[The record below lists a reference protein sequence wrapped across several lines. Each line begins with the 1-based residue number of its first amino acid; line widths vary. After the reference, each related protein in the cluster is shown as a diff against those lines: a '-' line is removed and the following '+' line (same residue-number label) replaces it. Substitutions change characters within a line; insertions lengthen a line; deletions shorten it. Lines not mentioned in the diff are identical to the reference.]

1 VQPQGQVTLVAT
13 TAPVLSMPIP
23 AHLVASG
30 LLSSSLS
37 VQLQAAAVRM
47 LLRFF
52 GLGVL
57 AFEVGKRHVQ
67 RSMTEDSGSIG
78 APIPIRVCQMGLLE
92 VLRMV
97 RAGTKQSI
105 MSIHGAIRICVES
118 RTLTHRGI
126 MILRVLTVALL
137 AIGATSI
144 HAQPSLPSSFQAKT
158 IHSPEAAD
166 IFVRWGGKGPA
177 VVLIHGYAE
186 NSDSWAPLAADL
198 MKDHTV
204 VVPDLRGI
212 GKSSKPEGGYDK
224 KTQAKDIRAVVT
236 ALGCDQTFVVAHD
249 IGNMV
254 AYAYAAMY
262 PDKVERLVVMDAPI
276 PGIEPWKEILLN
288 PGVWHFNFHGP
299 DAERLVAG
307 RERIYFDRIWNDFT
321 GDLSKPNEAT
331 RNFFAATYAQPGGM
345 RAGFAQFTAF
355 AQDAKDNAVFEQ
367 VKLTMPVLA
376 VGGEKSF
383 GGLQAE
389 IMRHVAI
396 NVQEAVVPHSGH
408 WLMEESPVYSVK
420 LVRDF
425 LDSPAPTSSVL
436 AASDNDPGEKGVT
449 PTEFKFPEQGNPGTG
464 SSGVVGIQTVVLKG
478 DPNESGIY
486 TIMLRV
492 PAHTKIAAHSHRDDR
507 VATVV
512 SGTWRIG
519 YGDKFDESKLKALPP
534 GSFYTEPP
542 GRNHF
547 AETGDEPVVVQI
559 TGFGPS
565 STEYV
570 DKAQDPRLRK

>member
-1 VQPQGQVTLVAT
+1 
-13 TAPVLSMPIP
+13 MIRR
-23 AHLVASG
+23 
-30 LLSSSLS
+30 LL
-37 VQLQAAAVRM
+37 A
-47 LLRFF
+47 
-52 GLGVL
+52 
-57 AFEVGKRHVQ
+57 
-67 RSMTEDSGSIG
+67 
-78 APIPIRVCQMGLLE
+78 
-92 VLRMV
+92 
-97 RAGTKQSI
+97 
-105 MSIHGAIRICVES
+105 
-118 RTLTHRGI
+118 
-126 MILRVLTVALL
+126 VALFAL
-137 AIGATSI
+137 ATGSSQ
-144 HAQPSLPSSFQAKT
+144 AQPSLPSNFQAKT
-158 IHSPEAAD
+158 IHSPEGAD
-166 IFVRWGGKGPA
+166 IFVRWGGSGPV

-212 GKSSKPEGGYDK
+212 GRSSKPTGGYDK

-236 ALGCDQTFVVAHD
+236 ALGFDRTFVVAHD

-276 PGIEPWKEILLN
+276 PGIEPWNTILLN

-321 GDLSKPNEAT
+321 GDPSKPDEAT
-331 RNFFAATYAQPGGM
+331 RNFFTATYAQPGGM

-355 AQDAKDNAVFEQ
+355 STDAADNKVFEQ

-383 GGLQAE
+383 GALQAV

-396 NVQEAVVPHSGH
+396 NVQEAVIAGSGH
-408 WLMEESPVYSVK
+408 WLMEERPVETVA
-420 LVRDF
+420 LIRGF
-425 LDSPAPTSSVL
+425 LDASPEERLSPAEY
-436 AASDNDPGEKGVT
+436 D
-449 PTEFKFPEQGNPGTG
+449 FPQHGNPGTG
-464 SSGVVGIQTVVLKG
+464 SSGVSDIRTVVLKG
-478 DPNESGIY
+478 DPDQVGVY

-492 PAHTKIAAHSHRDDR
+492 RAHTRIAAHSHRDDR
-507 VATVV
+507 VATVI

-519 YGDKFDESKLKALPP
+519 YGDHFDETKLKALPA

-542 GRNHF
+542 GHAHF

-565 STEYV
+565 STEYA
-570 DKAQDPRLRK
+570 DPAQDPRPRKPN

>member
-1 VQPQGQVTLVAT
+1 MSRRRLALAILVLAT
-13 TAPVLSMPIP
+13 TLS
-23 AHLVASG
+23 
-30 LLSSSLS
+30 
-37 VQLQAAAVRM
+37 
-47 LLRFF
+47 
-52 GLGVL
+52 
-57 AFEVGKRHVQ
+57 
-67 RSMTEDSGSIG
+67 
-78 APIPIRVCQMGLLE
+78 
-92 VLRMV
+92 
-97 RAGTKQSI
+97 
-105 MSIHGAIRICVES
+105 
-118 RTLTHRGI
+118 
-126 MILRVLTVALL
+126 
-137 AIGATSI
+137 

-158 IHSPEAAD
+158 IHSPEGAD
-166 IFVRWGGKGPA
+166 IFVRWGGTGA
-177 VVLIHGYAE
+177 VVVLIHGYAE

-212 GKSSKPEGGYDK
+212 GRSSKPTGGYDK

-236 ALGCDQTFVVAHD
+236 GLGFDKTFVVAHD

-276 PGIEPWKEILLN
+276 PGIEPWNTILLN

-321 GDLSKPNEAT
+321 GDPSEPDEAT
-331 RNFFAATYAQPGGM
+331 RNFFTATYAQPGGM

-355 AQDAKDNAVFEQ
+355 STDAADNKVFEQ

-383 GGLQAE
+383 GALQAV

-396 NVQEAVVPHSGH
+396 NVQEAVVPRSGH
-408 WLMEESPVYSVK
+408 WLMEESPVYTVN
-420 LVRDF
+420 LVRKF
-425 LDSPAPTSSVL
+425 LDSPAP
-436 AASDNDPGEKGVT
+436 ASPVRTAVTDDLREKRLT
-449 PTEFKFPEQGNPGTG
+449 PSEFDFPQRSNPGTG
-464 SSGVVGIQTVVLKG
+464 SSGVSGIQTVVLKG
-478 DPNESGIY
+478 DPNQSGVY
-486 TIMLRV
+486 AIMLRV
-492 PAHTKIAAHSHRDDR
+492 PAHTQIAAHSHGDDR

-512 SGTWRIG
+512 SGTWHFG
-519 YGDKFDESKLKALPP
+519 YGDKFDESKLKTLPP

-542 GRNHF
+542 GQDHF
-547 AETGDEPVVVQI
+547 AETGDESVVVQI

-570 DKAQDPRLRK
+570 DPAQDPRARKPN

>member
-1 VQPQGQVTLVAT
+1 MSRHCLTLAILAFAT
-13 TAPVLSMPIP
+13 TLS
-23 AHLVASG
+23 
-30 LLSSSLS
+30 
-37 VQLQAAAVRM
+37 
-47 LLRFF
+47 
-52 GLGVL
+52 
-57 AFEVGKRHVQ
+57 
-67 RSMTEDSGSIG
+67 
-78 APIPIRVCQMGLLE
+78 
-92 VLRMV
+92 
-97 RAGTKQSI
+97 
-105 MSIHGAIRICVES
+105 
-118 RTLTHRGI
+118 
-126 MILRVLTVALL
+126 
-137 AIGATSI
+137 

-158 IHSPEAAD
+158 VHSPEGAD
-166 IFVRWGGKGPA
+166 IFVRWGGTGA
-177 VVLIHGYAE
+177 VVVLIHGYAE
-186 NSDSWAPLAADL
+186 NSDSWVPLAADL

-212 GKSSKPEGGYDK
+212 GRSSKPAGGYDK
-224 KTQAKDIRAVVT
+224 KTQAKDIRAVVI
-236 ALGCDQTFVVAHD
+236 ALGFDKTFVVAHD

-262 PDKVERLVVMDAPI
+262 PDKVDRLVVMDAPI
-276 PGIEPWKEILLN
+276 PGIEPWNTILLN

-321 GDLSKPNEAT
+321 GDPSKPDEAT
-331 RNFFAATYAQPGGM
+331 RNFFTATYAQPGGM

-355 AQDAKDNAVFEQ
+355 STDAADNKVFEH

-383 GGLQAE
+383 GPLQAL

-396 NVQEAVVPHSGH
+396 NVQEAVVPQSGH
-408 WLMEESPVYSVK
+408 WLMEESPVYTVN
-420 LVRDF
+420 LVRQF
-425 LDSPAPTSSVL
+425 LDSSAPAIPVHT
-436 AASDNDPGEKGVT
+436 AANKVVGETRLT
-449 PTEFKFPEQGNPGTG
+449 PSEFRFPQQGNPGTG
-464 SSGVVGIQTVVLKG
+464 SSGVGGIQTVVLKG
-478 DPNESGIY
+478 DPNESGVY

-492 PAHTKIAAHSHRDDR
+492 PAHTQISAHSHRDDR

-542 GRNHF
+542 GQNHF

-570 DKAQDPRLRK
+570 DPAQDPRARKPS

>member
-1 VQPQGQVTLVAT
+1 MIRHCVALAILVA
-13 TAPVLSMPIP
+13 
-23 AHLVASG
+23 
-30 LLSSSLS
+30 
-37 VQLQAAAVRM
+37 
-47 LLRFF
+47 
-52 GLGVL
+52 L
-57 AFEVGKRHVQ
+57 ATI
-67 RSMTEDSGSIG
+67 SY
-78 APIPIRVCQMGLLE
+78 
-92 VLRMV
+92 
-97 RAGTKQSI
+97 
-105 MSIHGAIRICVES
+105 
-118 RTLTHRGI
+118 
-126 MILRVLTVALL
+126 
-137 AIGATSI
+137 
-144 HAQPSLPSSFQAKT
+144 AQHPSLPSSFQAKT
-158 IHSPEAAD
+158 VHSPEGAD
-166 IFVRWGGKGPA
+166 IFVRWGGTGA
-177 VVLIHGYAE
+177 VVVLIHGYAE
-186 NSDSWAPLAADL
+186 NSDSWSPLASDL

-212 GKSSKPEGGYDK
+212 GRSSKPTGGYDK

-236 ALGCDQTFVVAHD
+236 ALGFDKTFVVAHD

-262 PDKVERLVVMDAPI
+262 PDKVDRLVVMDAPI
-276 PGIEPWKEILLN
+276 PGIEPWNTILLN

-321 GDLSKPNEAT
+321 GDPSKPDEAT
-331 RNFFAATYAQPGGM
+331 RNFFTATYAQPGGM

-355 AQDAKDNAVFEQ
+355 STDAADNKVFEQ

-383 GGLQAE
+383 GPLQAV

-396 NVQEAVVPHSGH
+396 NVQEAVVPRSGH
-408 WLMEESPVYSVK
+408 WLMEESPVYTVT
-420 LVRDF
+420 LVRNF
-425 LDSPAPTSSVL
+425 LGSS
-436 AASDNDPGEKGVT
+436 AAAIPVRTTAGNDAGETRLTPG
-449 PTEFKFPEQGNPGTG
+449 EFKFPQQGNPGTG
-464 SSGVVGIQTVVLKG
+464 SSGVSGIQTVVLKG
-478 DPNESGIY
+478 DPNEAGVY

-492 PAHTKIAAHSHRDDR
+492 PAHTQIAAHSHRDDR

-512 SGTWRIG
+512 SGTWHLG
-519 YGDKFDESKLKALPP
+519 YGDKFDESKLKVLPP

-547 AETGDEPVVVQI
+547 AETGDEPVEVQI

-570 DKAQDPRLRK
+570 DPAQDPRARKSN